1 MNYLQGATPMID
13 IDLRLQQLVKQA
25 QQHPPL
31 SRQRQIALNKLINE
45 IQQSNRLFQPQKN
58 NWNPQTYEDI
68 YNEALSKTLLEICQR
83 LDEYKEEYAVMAWV
97 NQRLKQRFIDVV
109 RQYYQQKKVTEIIE
123 KIPYLTPE
131 NPSPL
136 DILTDESK
144 MLKQFLET
152 DPENHLKTTFIKG
165 NPAATFQVLAIAKFV
180 EDQTWEEISLRF
192 GIPVQTLASFVNRNL
207 HKLLPYFRK
216 YLQ

>member
-1 MNYLQGATPMID
+1 MNHQYLPGATQMID
-13 IDLRLQQLVKQA
+13 IDLRLQQLVKLA

-31 SRQRQIALNKLINE
+31 SKQRQIALNKLINQ
-45 IQQSNRLFQPQKN
+45 IQQSKRLCQPQRKS
-58 NWNPQTYEDI
+58 WKPQMYEDI
-68 YNEALSKTLLEICQR
+68 YNEAVSKTFLEICQHI
-83 LDEYKEEYAVMAWV
+83 DEYREEHAVMAWV
-97 NQRLKQRFIDVV
+97 NNRLKQRFIDVV
-109 RQYYQQKKVTEIIE
+109 RQYYQHKKVTENIAY
-123 KIPYLTPE
+123 IPQE

-165 NPAATFQVLAIAKFV
+165 KPAATFQALAIAKFV
-180 EDQTWEEISLRF
+180 EDQTWEDISLHF
-192 GIPVQTLASFVNRNL
+192 GISVPTLASFVDRNL

>member
-1 MNYLQGATPMID
+1 MHYQYLKGATPMID

-31 SRQRQIALNKLINE
+31 SKQRQIALNKLINE
-45 IQQSNRLFQPQKN
+45 IQQSNRLCQPQKN
-58 NWNPQTYEDI
+58 TWNPQIYEDI
-68 YNEALSKTLLEICQR
+68 YNEALSKTLLEICQHI
-83 LDEYKEEYAVMAWV
+83 DEYREEYAVMAWV
-97 NQRLKQRFIDVV
+97 NNRLKQRFIDVV
-109 RQYYQQKKVTEIIE
+109 RQYYQHKKIND
-123 KIPYLTPE
+123 KIKFILPE

-136 DILTDESK
+136 DILADESK

-152 DPENHLKTTFIKG
+152 DPENHLKNTFIKG
-165 NPAATFQVLAIAKFV
+165 NPAATFQALAIAKFI

-192 GIPVQTLASFVNRNL
+192 GISIPTLASFVNRNL
-207 HKLLPYFRK
+207 HNLLPYFRK